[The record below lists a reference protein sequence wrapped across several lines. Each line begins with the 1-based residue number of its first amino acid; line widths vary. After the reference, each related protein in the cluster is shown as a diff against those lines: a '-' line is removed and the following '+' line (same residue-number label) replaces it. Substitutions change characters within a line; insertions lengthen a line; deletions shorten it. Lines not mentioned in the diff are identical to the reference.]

1 MVLIVCLL
9 FIPVKESETAG
20 GTSGGESSNSEE
32 ECHGC
37 GGWSERYDQRHE
49 RWEYPIIEKC
59 HKFTYRDINLY
70 WWIMDKIKTI
80 LCAFN
85 CSCYGDFI
93 FMGFS
98 DFVEKLVETVQTLF
112 HNKSGINVT
121 AALQKVKGILK
132 EIKDRDF
139 NNSLERALRE
149 NK

>member
-1 MVLIVCLL
+1 
-9 FIPVKESETAG
+9 
-20 GTSGGESSNSEE
+20 
-32 ECHGC
+32 
-37 GGWSERYDQRHE
+37 
-49 RWEYPIIEKC
+49 
-59 HKFTYRDINLY
+59 
-70 WWIMDKIKTI
+70 MDKIKTI

-85 CSCYGDFI
+85 CSCYENFI